1 MHPLKKNPH
10 TKMSAFSGASQCR
23 ISQETMVTMFSHP
36 SSLTRLCSKR
46 CNVIPNMINIT
57 ILRKGKTMI
66 LKKSKEKRKQFQST
80 RSWTLRSVKERK
92 KPFSILIHLERPL
105 LSCSC
110 SPLFSWSHPFIFKV
124 KPCVHEFSFNLLA
137 HAAYLT
143 HLLAIHHSTS
153 SNNILCSDIN

>member
-1 MHPLKKNPH
+1 MHPLQKNPH

-80 RSWTLRSVKERK
+80 RKLDIAQSKEKEKALFHFNPSWETPSSPVLALRSS
-92 KPFSILIHLERPL
+92 FGLIP
-105 LSCSC
+105 SS
-110 SPLFSWSHPFIFKV
+110 SKWSHVYTNYLLIFWHM
-124 KPCVHEFSFNLLA
+124 PH
-137 HAAYLT
+137 
-143 HLLAIHHSTS
+143 I
-153 SNNILCSDIN
+153 